1 MAKLSEPIRASDMT
15 FWGIFALIAWGAA
28 LVGAGASAVLPPGL
42 LSGLHS
48 PLVQSGN
55 PGQLQARVADIDA
68 RLAGLKADNSA
79 LMDRVALSEQQ
90 RTDITRRLGAL
101 EATMP
106 KVIEAVNTPARVDQS
121 VITGEISGTTSS
133 MAASAEGGSVVYSI
147 TPLTANATA
156 PADAASQ
163 AMPSALAPPAPNAS
177 AFAVALGPPILTSE
191 GPAAWRSF
199 SDKAGTLLI
208 GLSPLLA
215 PLEGAPGKRLIAG
228 PLPSEA
234 AARELCGS
242 FAKLGI
248 SCSSA
253 AFIGDQLPGN

>member
-1 MAKLSEPIRASDMT
+1 MAKLGEPIRASDTT
-15 FWGIFALIAWGAA
+15 FWGIFALVAWGAA

-42 LSGLHS
+42 LSGLHT

-55 PGQLQARVADIDA
+55 PGQLQAKVADLDA
-68 RLAGLKADNSA
+68 RLASVKADNSA
-79 LMDRVALSEQQ
+79 LMDRVALSDQQ

-106 KVIEAVNTPARVDQS
+106 RVIEAVNTPARVDQS
-121 VITGEISGTTSS
+121 VITGDISGTSS
-133 MAASAEGGSVVYSI
+133 MVASAEGGTVAYSI
-147 TPLTANATA
+147 TPLTPNATA
-156 PADAASQ
+156 PANAASQ
-163 AMPSALAPPAPNAS
+163 AMPSALVAPAPNAS
-177 AFAVALGPPILTSE
+177 AFAVALGPPIITTE

-199 SDKAGTLLI
+199 GDKAGTLLI